1 MDNRRTRN
9 IYFLNSFYNQYNKL
23 NVMLSTLMLFVLAFH
38 SCIYSVS
45 SQGDTENK
53 RSYNTITLEEIDL
66 MPCHEPGEE
75 LDTGVRG
82 RPDYTID
89 WYLCKQKAGAEVYR
103 GACSKCKCQ
112 WTLYYEIAKRCF
124 PENFGSERFAV
135 YQARVEKQK
144 DEWIEMGKRFC
155 DGEAPEE
162 RYTLNE
168 NDPMFNNPYPYCA
181 PAAHAAFQLQFI
193 IGFPAIMMFWLGF
206 LF

>member
-1 MDNRRTRN
+1 MG
-9 IYFLNSFYNQYNKL
+9 
-23 NVMLSTLMLFVLAFH
+23 STLILFVLAFH

-45 SQGDTENK
+45 SQGDTETK

-89 WYLCKQKAGAEVYR
+89 WYLCKQKAGAEVYK

-124 PENFGSERFAV
+124 PEN
-135 YQARVEKQK
+135 YPK
-144 DEWIEMGKRFC
+144 
-155 DGEAPEE
+155 
-162 RYTLNE
+162 
-168 NDPMFNNPYPYCA
+168 FNNPYPYCA

-193 IGFPAIMMFWLGF
+193 IGFPAIM
-206 LF
+206 